1 MADDEFVRR
10 GWRGTAHFYFYFYFF
25 FSFLSPCL
33 IAIVMLSGFRD
44 RGVEGVGEGEG
55 RGREGIDDA
64 FRLCLC
70 SVGVI
75 WQMMG

>member
-44 RGVEGVGEGEG
+44 GRVEGVGGG
-55 RGREGIDDA
+55 GREGKGGD
-64 FRLCLC
+64 
-70 SVGVI
+70 
-75 WQMMG
+75 